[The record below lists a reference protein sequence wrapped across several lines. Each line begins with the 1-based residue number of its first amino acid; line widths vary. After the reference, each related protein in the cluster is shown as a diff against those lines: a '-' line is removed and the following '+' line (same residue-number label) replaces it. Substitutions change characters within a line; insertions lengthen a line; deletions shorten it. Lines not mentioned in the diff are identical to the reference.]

1 MMMAMRRCAHC
12 EHSKTLPCP
21 LQYTGMAKSHLIL
34 SQCLWS
40 PDCLKNA
47 SDPSPPISKHLH
59 CAFIQCTQSALSLGG
74 RIASNP
80 VRQCISRNCIRNWVA
95 DIRVAEEMWPMKGK
109 SVVS

>member
-34 SQCLWS
+34 SQCLWC

-59 CAFIQCTQSALSLGG
+59 CAFIQCTQSGREDSKQPGQAMHLEELYTQLGG
-74 RIASNP
+74 
-80 VRQCISRNCIRNWVA
+80 
-95 DIRVAEEMWPMKGK
+95 
-109 SVVS
+109 